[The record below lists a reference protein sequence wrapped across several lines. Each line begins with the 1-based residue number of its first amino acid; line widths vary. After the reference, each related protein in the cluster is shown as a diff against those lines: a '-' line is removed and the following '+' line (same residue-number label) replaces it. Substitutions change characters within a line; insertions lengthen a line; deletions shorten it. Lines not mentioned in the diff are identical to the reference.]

1 MEECEWL
8 QVFFIRLSFAF
19 STRNKMPVDHI
30 EAAANRDEIPRAD
43 ENQQQ
48 DVQSEQC
55 SHASNGSTLE
65 PENDSAGGVIRCKW
79 SACGTELIADDL
91 LPHLVT
97 QHLVN
102 RSQNEVNEV
111 VMVCRWDRCETP
123 QVGSSQVRS
132 KNIFYHQLVYARTDL
147 NSFTAHGAPMPVAS
161 GPYGELQKSS
171 L

>member
-1 MEECEWL
+1 MVL
-8 QVFFIRLSFAF
+8 KYRSSFRFLSPFRDA
-19 STRNKMPVDHI
+19 RKMPVDHI
-30 EAAANRDEIPRAD
+30 EAANRDEIPRAD

-55 SHASNGSTLE
+55 SHASSASAFE
-65 PENDSAGGVIRCKW
+65 PENDNGVIRCKW

-123 QVGSSQVRS
+123 QVGSTQVRS
-132 KNIFYHQLVYARTDL
+132 KFL
-147 NSFTAHGAPMPVAS
+147 S
-161 GPYGELQKSS
+161 GFRAY
-171 L
+171 